1 MPFEVLNDTQPLS
14 MFLQSITGAFYS
26 PYKTV
31 NCITVRLP
39 VALKCHL
46 ICGYRYISSENISII
61 ERFFKCTRKKTMRLV
76 LFNFSQ
82 TACLILMKGGFLA
95 LSEVCC

>member
-1 MPFEVLNDTQPLS
+1 MPFEVLNDTEPLS

-39 VALKCHL
+39 VALKWHL
-46 ICGYRYISSENISII
+46 TCGYQHISSKNISIT
-61 ERFFKCTRKKTMRLV
+61 ERFLNLQEKNNV
-76 LFNFSQ
+76 LSFIIS
-82 TACLILMKGGFLA
+82 AKRHVLY
-95 LSEVCC
+95 